1 MCSRGGL
8 DRDRRFPPRLGP
20 RDLRPGSERG
30 SINAEHALQPS
41 NTVRQP
47 GHCSACRASETLSEK
62 SQSVSLESLRLL
74 HAWTCAVAAIPRNP
88 RGFVGAATL
97 CGAALFPYIPLPQSK
112 FHRTYLSHCT
122 DYCVQIRASI
132 RYANRIGH
140 SETLRITHNTVP

>member
-47 GHCSACRASETLSEK
+47 GHCSACRASETLSEN

-74 HAWTCAVAAIPRNP
+74 HAWTCAV
-88 RGFVGAATL
+88 
-97 CGAALFPYIPLPQSK
+97 ALFPYIPLPQSK